1 MLASSGTIFVTYSSN
16 VYLIKEDDEMS
27 QALLEFGKAII
38 SLIYFMSEFVLVDNP
53 LTAAGISEDGCL
65 LVVGDR

>member
-1 MLASSGTIFVTYSSN
+1 
-16 VYLIKEDDEMS
+16 MS

-38 SLIYFMSEFVLVDNP
+38 SLIYFMFEFVLVDNP